1 MWLPPLILTQ
11 ENKRDRNLWGCVC
24 AGIEEGPSVCRSLWV
39 CLSMCVCVS
48 VFFVG
53 LCVFE
58 CVYECLSLFVC
69 V

>member
-1 MWLPPLILTQ
+1 M
-11 ENKRDRNLWGCVC
+11 CVS